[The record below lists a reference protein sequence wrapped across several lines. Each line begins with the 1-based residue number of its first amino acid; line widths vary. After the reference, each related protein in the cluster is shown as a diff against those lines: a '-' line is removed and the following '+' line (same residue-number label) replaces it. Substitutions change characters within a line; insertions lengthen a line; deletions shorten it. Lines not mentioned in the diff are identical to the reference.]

1 MNIHSFHLASPTVSI
16 LPRRSM
22 CRRRDSSPLNTSAP
36 GSHAHNKDILLHNH
50 ILSTM
55 CASPLSNIKPTLR
68 FSPAVLDNNFFFLF
82 FGHRVHSSFS
92 YCLWLLCPFGLPQ
105 AGTALLPPCQFSNI
119 DSSEESRPVSWHE
132 CLLSDPVSSWCLTS
146 GGHHV
151 HPLTTDD
158 E

>member
-16 LPRRSM
+16 LLRHSM
-22 CRRRDSSPLNTSAP
+22 CRRRDSSPLNTLAP
-36 GSHAHNKDILLHNH
+36 GSHAHNKDILLHDH

-55 CASPLSNIKPTLR
+55 CASPPSNINSTLR
-68 FSPAVLDNNFFFLF
+68 FSPAVLDNKFFFF
-82 FGHRVHSSFS
+82 FGHRVQSSFS
-92 YCLWLLCPFGLPQ
+92 HCLRLLYPFGLPQ
-105 AGTALLPPCQFSNI
+105 AGTALLHPCQFSDI
-119 DSSEESRPVSWHE
+119 DSSEESRPVFWHE

-151 HPLTTDD
+151 HLPTTGD